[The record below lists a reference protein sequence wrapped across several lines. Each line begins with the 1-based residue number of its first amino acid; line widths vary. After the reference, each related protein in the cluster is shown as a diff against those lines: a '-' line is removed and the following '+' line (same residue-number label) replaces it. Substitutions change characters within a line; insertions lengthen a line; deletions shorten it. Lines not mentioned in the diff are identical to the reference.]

1 MLRVLAVDDNADAAA
16 SMALLL
22 RGAWG
27 HDARHATSGE
37 VALELAP
44 AFLPQVALLD
54 LLMPEMDGCEL
65 ARRLRA
71 LPGLERL
78 VLVAITGLGAGAEFI
93 DDGEVIFLFALLKP
107 VEPAHLKEVLAVC
120 SALAGDSST
129 GR

>member
-22 RGAWG
+22 RAWG

-54 LLMPEMDGCEL
+54 MLMPEMDGCEL

-78 VLVAITGLGAGAEFI
+78 VLVAITGLGSGAEFT

>member
-1 MLRVLAVDDNADAAA
+1 DNADAAA
-16 SMALLL
+16 SMALL
-22 RGAWG
+22 RAWG

-78 VLVAITGLGAGAEFI
+78 VLVAITGPGSGAAVT
-93 DDGEVIFLFALLKP
+93 DDGEVIFLSALLKP

-120 SALAGDSST
+120 STLAGGSST